1 MAAPVGRFEYGT
13 QVTSEDGSPGQ
24 DPVDPAF
31 DGLFR
36 PEDVLP
42 QVAEPAPEAQVAD
55 AVPPVPSVPPEPP
68 APSEPTQPAVD
79 TGRLFRSQ
87 GVEDRSDA
95 VLALDAGRFSRLRT
109 IQRVTDDSPR
119 AVAPEPTEADPAVA
133 ALLAPIPADPYPG
146 SPIPADSHPGSPI
159 PADSPVAASPSG
171 EPVSPRRRRQ
181 RPAFASKPSGPGA
194 SAGIVYV
201 VVIAVTLLVGLAN
214 AFLGGGS
221 LGWPTGLAL
230 LASSIYAAVTVRR
243 ADDAAAF
250 IIPPVAFLITALT
263 AGQFFLSAGDTSL
276 INRAVAVFF
285 SLADNWAWIIGSTL
299 VALVIV
305 LVRRRRD

>member
-1 MAAPVGRFEYGT
+1 MTP
-13 QVTSEDGSPGQ
+13 EDGSPGQ

-133 ALLAPIPADPYPG
+133 ALLA
-146 SPIPADSHPGSPI
+146 PIPADSHPGSPI

>member
-42 QVAEPAPEAQVAD
+42 QMAEPAPEAQVAD
-55 AVPPVPSVPPEPP
+55 AAPP
-68 APSEPTQPAVD
+68 APPEQPEPTQPAVD

-109 IQRVTDDSPR
+109 IQRVTDGSPR

-133 ALLAPIPADPYPG
+133 ALLA
-146 SPIPADSHPGSPI
+146 PIPADSHPGSPI

>member
-42 QVAEPAPEAQVAD
+42 QMAEPAPEAQVAD

-119 AVAPEPTEADPAVA
+119 TVPPEPTEADPAVA
-133 ALLAPIPADPYPG
+133 ALLA
-146 SPIPADSHPGSPI
+146 PIPADSHPGSPI

>member
-1 MAAPVGRFEYGT
+1 M
-13 QVTSEDGSPGQ
+13 TSEDGSPGQ

-55 AVPPVPSVPPEPP
+55 AAPPAPPVPPAPPEQP
-68 APSEPTQPAVD
+68 APTQPAVD

-109 IQRVTDDSPR
+109 IQRVTDDSSR

-133 ALLAPIPADPYPG
+133 ALLAPIPAD
-146 SPIPADSHPGSPI
+146 SHPADSHPGAPV
-159 PADSPVAASPSG
+159 PAAAPVAASPSG
-171 EPVSPRRRRQ
+171 ESVSPRRRRQ

-194 SAGIVYV
+194 SAGIAYV

-230 LASSIYAAVTVRR
+230 LASSIYAAATVRR

>member
-13 QVTSEDGSPGQ
+13 QVTPEDGSPGQ

-42 QVAEPAPEAQVAD
+42 QMAEPAPEAQVAD
-55 AVPPVPSVPPEPP
+55 AAPP
-68 APSEPTQPAVD
+68 APPEQPEPTQPAVD

-109 IQRVTDDSPR
+109 IQRVTDGSPR

-133 ALLAPIPADPYPG
+133 ALLA
-146 SPIPADSHPGSPI
+146 PIPADSHPGSPI

>member
-42 QVAEPAPEAQVAD
+42 QMAEPAPEAQVAD
-55 AVPPVPSVPPEPP
+55 AAPPVPPVPPVPSVPPEQP
-68 APSEPTQPAVD
+68 EPTQPAVD

-133 ALLAPIPADPYPG
+133 ALLA
-146 SPIPADSHPGSPI
+146 PIPADSHPGSPI

>member
-42 QVAEPAPEAQVAD
+42 QVAEPAPETQVAD
-55 AVPPVPSVPPEPP
+55 AVPPVPPAPPAPP
-68 APSEPTQPAVD
+68 APSAPPAPTQPAVD

-133 ALLAPIPADPYPG
+133 ALLA
-146 SPIPADSHPGSPI
+146 PIPADSHPGSPI

>member
-55 AVPPVPSVPPEPP
+55 AEPPVPSVPPVPP
-68 APSEPTQPAVD
+68 EQPEPTQPAVD

-133 ALLAPIPADPYPG
+133 ALLA
-146 SPIPADSHPGSPI
+146 PIPADSHPGSPI

>member
-55 AVPPVPSVPPEPP
+55 AAPPAPPVPPAPPEQP
-68 APSEPTQPAVD
+68 APTQPAVD

-109 IQRVTDDSPR
+109 IQRVTDDSSR

-133 ALLAPIPADPYPG
+133 ALLAPIPAD
-146 SPIPADSHPGSPI
+146 SHPADSHPGAPV
-159 PADSPVAASPSG
+159 PAAAPVAASPSG
-171 EPVSPRRRRQ
+171 ESVSPRRRRQ

-194 SAGIVYV
+194 SAGIAYV

-230 LASSIYAAVTVRR
+230 LASSIYAAATVRR